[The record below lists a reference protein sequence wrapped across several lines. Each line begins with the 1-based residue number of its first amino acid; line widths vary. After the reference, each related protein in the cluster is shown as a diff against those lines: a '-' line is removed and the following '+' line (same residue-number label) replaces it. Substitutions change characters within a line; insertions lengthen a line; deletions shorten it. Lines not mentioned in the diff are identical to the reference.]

1 MSIRTEA
8 PSITGEIQRYLA
20 TGSTDAYM
28 SAWPGDLRQQ
38 ADQSHRDLRGALIRE
53 VLRRSGTS
61 SHAPLPAVD
70 FLELTRRKV
79 KPIVDGLFPKH
90 EREAVLR
97 LLERSVVFVSNENI
111 ASILLE
117 ERWHH
122 TAWDIAN
129 LHLATLDLPL
139 LGPSART
146 LVGLSQE
153 TTCYLS
159 PGHFIDAEAGSDF
172 LVHEVAHIFH
182 NCKRRAA
189 GLPETRTREWLL
201 DIEFRKRET
210 FAYACE
216 FYSRIRER
224 AADAS
229 ERRRLAAEF
238 DASRLTDERVDG
250 SELANILQE
259 AAKVRNGWKLILN
272 SCAAARVRW
281 RHEGR
286 RRVDQARG
294 DGVGRGRGSH
304 APLRRH

>member
-20 TGSTDAYM
+20 TGETGAVM
-28 SAWPGDLRQQ
+28 SAWPGDLHQQ
-38 ADQSHRDLRGALIRE
+38 VGRSHRDLRGALIDE
-53 VLRRSGTS
+53 VLRRTS
-61 SHAPLPAVD
+61 TRSHGPLPNVD
-70 FLELTRRKV
+70 CLALTRRKV
-79 KPIVDGLFPKH
+79 KPMVDGLFPRR
-90 EREAVLR
+90 EREVVMR
-97 LLERSVVFVSNENI
+97 LLERSVVFVTNENI

-129 LHLATLDLPL
+129 LHLARLDLML

-153 TTCYLS
+153 TTCYVS

-216 FYSRIRER
+216 FYSRICER

-238 DASRLTDERVDG
+238 DASRLADERVDG
-250 SELANILQE
+250 SELSNILHE

-272 SCAAARVRW
+272 CCAARASSVKAW
-281 RHEGR
+281 E
-286 RRVDQARG
+286 AT
-294 DGVGRGRGSH
+294 
-304 APLRRH
+304 PT